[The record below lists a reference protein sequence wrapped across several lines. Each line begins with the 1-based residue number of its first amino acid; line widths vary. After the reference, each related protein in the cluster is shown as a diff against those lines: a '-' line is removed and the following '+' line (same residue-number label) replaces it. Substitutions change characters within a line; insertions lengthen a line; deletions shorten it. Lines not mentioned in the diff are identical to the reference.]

1 MFDITSVLCSDSMFG
16 VTSVSTMFRGN
27 VFTAHSA
34 LCSEVGCHF
43 CAMFSG
49 HMFDLCSDVE
59 CRVTLRTSFK
69 VRL

>member
-1 MFDITSVLCSDSMFG
+1 MVDITSVLCSDSMFG
-16 VTSVSTMFRGN
+16 VTSVFRGH
-27 VFTAHSA
+27 VFTVPSA
-34 LCSEVGCHF
+34 QCSEVGCHF

-59 CRVTLRTSFK
+59 CRVTLQTSFK